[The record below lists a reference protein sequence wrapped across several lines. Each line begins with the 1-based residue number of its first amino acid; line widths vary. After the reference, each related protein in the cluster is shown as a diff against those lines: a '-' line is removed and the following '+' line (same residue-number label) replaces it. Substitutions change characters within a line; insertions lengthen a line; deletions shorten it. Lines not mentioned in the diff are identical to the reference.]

1 MRRFAALAFVVL
13 GATVA
18 LQPAAPARADG
29 DPCSDYLLV
38 GSLCVPNNPRPSQP
52 QIDRTQKTID
62 AAKQG
67 GYEIRVAVIGSP
79 TDLGSVP
86 VFFGRPAPYAK
97 FLDAELQ
104 SAWTGKL
111 LVVMAAGYGVRDHTK
126 PYLAGVK
133 ALKGLPPPA
142 NGTPDALMAAATV
155 AVRKL
160 AASEGVKVPVIPL
173 AKTERTPGYGFGL
186 RLDQLRQVRAAARGR
201 AGGARRDRRGD
212 PVLAGR
218 RGRAGAGLSHPR
230 AIGL

>member
-1 MRRFAALAFVVL
+1 MRRVGALVFAVL
-13 GATVA
+13 TAAIA

-29 DPCSDYLLV
+29 DPCSDFLLV

-52 QIDRTQKTID
+52 QIDRAQKTID

-111 LVVMAAGYGVRDHTK
+111 LVVMAAGYGVREHTK
-126 PYLAGVK
+126 PYPAGVK

-160 AASEGVKVPVIPL
+160 AASEGVKVPAIPL
-173 AKTERTPGYGFGL
+173 AATATSPSSNGSGSGSTSFAKYAL
-186 RLDQLRQVRAAARGR
+186 L
-201 AGGARRDRRGD
+201 
-212 PVLAGR
+212 LA
-218 RGRAGAGLSHPR
+218 AGLVVLGGIVA
-230 AIGL
+230 AILFWPDGEDEPEPD

>member
-1 MRRFAALAFVVL
+1 MRRFAALVL
-13 GATVA
+13 AVLAAAA
-18 LQPAAPARADG
+18 LQPVAPARADG

-38 GSLCVPNNPRPSQP
+38 GSLCPPNNPRPSQP

-62 AAKQG
+62 AAKKA
-67 GYEIRVAVIGSP
+67 GYEIRVAVIGST

-86 VFFGRPAPYAK
+86 VFFGRPQPYAK

-111 LVVMAAGYGVRDHTK
+111 LVVMAAGYGVREHTK
-126 PYLAGVK
+126 PYPAGVK

-142 NGTPDALMAAATV
+142 DGTPDALMAAATV

-173 AKTERTPGYGFGL
+173 AATTPPSSNGSSSGSGSTSFVKYAL
-186 RLDQLRQVRAAARGR
+186 L
-201 AGGARRDRRGD
+201 
-212 PVLAGR
+212 LA
-218 RGRAGAGLSHPR
+218 AGLVVLGGIVA
-230 AIGL
+230 AILFWPDGEDEPEPD

>member
-1 MRRFAALAFVVL
+1 MRRFAALVL
-13 GATVA
+13 ALLAAAVA
-18 LQPAAPARADG
+18 LQPVAPARADG

-38 GSLCVPNNPRPSQP
+38 GSLCPPNNPRPSQP

-62 AAKQG
+62 AAKKA

-111 LVVMAAGYGVRDHTK
+111 LVVMAAGYGVREHTK
-126 PYLAGVK
+126 PYLGGVK

-160 AASEGVKVPVIPL
+160 AASEGVKVPAIPL
-173 AKTERTPGYGFGL
+173 AATTATPPSSNGSNSGSGSTSFAKYAL
-186 RLDQLRQVRAAARGR
+186 LLAAALVVL
-201 AGGARRDRRGD
+201 GGIVA
-212 PVLAGR
+212 
-218 RGRAGAGLSHPR
+218 
-230 AIGL
+230 AILFWPDGEDEPEPD

>member
-1 MRRFAALAFVVL
+1 MRRFAALACVAL
-13 GATVA
+13 AAAVA
-18 LQPAAPARADG
+18 LQPPAPARADG

-38 GSLCVPNNPRPSQP
+38 GSLCPPNNPRPSQP
-52 QIDRTQKTID
+52 QIDRTQETID
-62 AAKQG
+62 AAKKA

-111 LVVMAAGYGVRDHTK
+111 LVVMAAGYGVREHTK
-126 PYLAGVK
+126 PYLGGVK

-173 AKTERTPGYGFGL
+173 AATTVTPPSSNGSNSGSGSTSFVKYAL
-186 RLDQLRQVRAAARGR
+186 L
-201 AGGARRDRRGD
+201 
-212 PVLAGR
+212 LA
-218 RGRAGAGLSHPR
+218 AGLVVLGGIVA
-230 AIGL
+230 AILFWPDGEDEPEPD

>member
-1 MRRFAALAFVVL
+1 MRRVGALMLAVLAA
-13 GATVA
+13 GIA
-18 LQPAAPARADG
+18 LQPAAPARAHG

-52 QIDRTQKTID
+52 QIDRAQKTID

-67 GYEIRVAVIGSP
+67 GYEIRVAVIGSR

-111 LVVMAAGYGVRDHTK
+111 LVVMAAGYGVREQTK
-126 PYLAGVK
+126 PYPAGVK

-142 NGTPDALMAAATV
+142 NGMPDALMAAATV

-160 AASEGVKVPVIPL
+160 AASKGVNVPAIPL
-173 AKTERTPGYGFGL
+173 AATATSPSRNGSASGSGSTSFVKYAL
-186 RLDQLRQVRAAARGR
+186 L
-201 AGGARRDRRGD
+201 
-212 PVLAGR
+212 LA
-218 RGRAGAGLSHPR
+218 AGLVVLG
-230 AIGL
+230 AIVAAILFWPVGDDEPEPD

>member
-1 MRRFAALAFVVL
+1 MRRFAALVL
-13 GATVA
+13 AVLAAVA

-38 GSLCVPNNPRPSQP
+38 GSLCPPNNPRPSQP

-62 AAKQG
+62 AAKKA
-67 GYEIRVAVIGSP
+67 GYEIRVAVIGST

-86 VFFGRPAPYAK
+86 VFFGRPQPYAK

-111 LVVMAAGYGVRDHTK
+111 LVVMAAGFGVREHTK
-126 PYLAGVK
+126 PYLGGVK

-173 AKTERTPGYGFGL
+173 AATTPPSNNGSSSGSGSTSFVKYAL
-186 RLDQLRQVRAAARGR
+186 L
-201 AGGARRDRRGD
+201 
-212 PVLAGR
+212 LA
-218 RGRAGAGLSHPR
+218 AGLVVLGGIVA
-230 AIGL
+230 AILFWPDGEDEPEPD

>member
-1 MRRFAALAFVVL
+1 MRRFAALVFVVL
-13 GATVA
+13 AAAVA

-38 GSLCVPNNPRPSQP
+38 GSLCPPNNPRPSQP

-104 SAWTGKL
+104 SAWSGKL
-111 LVVMAAGYGVRDHTK
+111 LVVMAAGYGVREHTK

-133 ALKGLPPPA
+133 ALQGLPPPA

-173 AKTERTPGYGFGL
+173 AKTVTPPPATRFGL
-186 RLDQLRQVRAAARGR
+186 RLDQLRQVRAAAGGR
-201 AGGARRDRRGD
+201 AGGAGRDRCGD

-218 RGRAGAGLSHPR
+218 RGRAGAGLSQPGR
-230 AIGL
+230 

>member
-1 MRRFAALAFVVL
+1 MRRVGALVFAVLAAALA
-13 GATVA
+13 
-18 LQPAAPARADG
+18 LQAAAPARADG
-29 DPCSDYLLV
+29 DPCSDFLLV

-52 QIDRTQKTID
+52 QIDRAQKTID

-111 LVVMAAGYGVRDHTK
+111 LVVMAAGYGVREHTK
-126 PYLAGVK
+126 PYPAGVK
-133 ALKGLPPPA
+133 ALKGLPLPA
-142 NGTPDALMAAATV
+142 SGTPDALMAAATV

-160 AASEGVKVPVIPL
+160 AASEGVKVPAIPL
-173 AKTERTPGYGFGL
+173 AATATSPSSKGSTSGSGSTSFANYAL
-186 RLDQLRQVRAAARGR
+186 L
-201 AGGARRDRRGD
+201 
-212 PVLAGR
+212 LA
-218 RGRAGAGLSHPR
+218 AGLVVLGGIVA
-230 AIGL
+230 AILFWPDGEDEPEPD

>member
-1 MRRFAALAFVVL
+1 
-13 GATVA
+13 VA
-18 LQPAAPARADG
+18 LQPVAPARADG

-38 GSLCVPNNPRPSQP
+38 GSLCPPNNPRPSQP

-62 AAKQG
+62 AAKKA

-111 LVVMAAGYGVRDHTK
+111 LVVMAAGYGVREHTK
-126 PYLAGVK
+126 SYLGGVK

-173 AKTERTPGYGFGL
+173 AATTAKPPSSNGSNSGSGSTSFATYAL
-186 RLDQLRQVRAAARGR
+186 LLAAALVVL
-201 AGGARRDRRGD
+201 GGIVA
-212 PVLAGR
+212 
-218 RGRAGAGLSHPR
+218 
-230 AIGL
+230 AILFWPDGEDEPEPD

>member
-1 MRRFAALAFVVL
+1 MRRVGALVFAVLAAVI
-13 GATVA
+13 A
-18 LQPAAPARADG
+18 LQPAAPARAHG
-29 DPCSDYLLV
+29 DPCSDFLLV

-52 QIDRTQKTID
+52 QIDRAQQTID

-111 LVVMAAGYGVRDHTK
+111 LVVMAAGYGVREHTK
-126 PYLAGVK
+126 PYPAGVK

-142 NGTPDALMAAATV
+142 NGMPDALMAAATV

-160 AASEGVKVPVIPL
+160 AASEGVNVPAIPL
-173 AKTERTPGYGFGL
+173 AATATSPSRNGSASGSGSTSFVKFAL
-186 RLDQLRQVRAAARGR
+186 L
-201 AGGARRDRRGD
+201 
-212 PVLAGR
+212 LA
-218 RGRAGAGLSHPR
+218 AGLVVLG
-230 AIGL
+230 AIVAAILFWPVGDDEPEPD

>member
-1 MRRFAALAFVVL
+1 MRRFTALVFVVL

-18 LQPAAPARADG
+18 LQPAVPARADG

-62 AAKQG
+62 AAKQA

-104 SAWTGKL
+104 SAWKGKL

-133 ALKGLPPPA
+133 ALQGLPPPA

-160 AASEGVKVPVIPL
+160 AASAGVKVPVIPL
-173 AKTERTPGYGFGL
+173 AKTVAPPPTTGSGSSTGSTSFLKYAL
-186 RLDQLRQVRAAARGR
+186 LLV
-201 AGGARRDRRGD
+201 
-212 PVLAGR
+212 
-218 RGRAGAGLSHPR
+218 AGLVVLG
-230 AIGL
+230 AIVAAILFWPDGKDEPEPD

>member
-1 MRRFAALAFVVL
+1 MRRFAALVFVVL
-13 GATVA
+13 AAAVA

-38 GSLCVPNNPRPSQP
+38 GSLCPPNNPRPSQP
-52 QIDRTQKTID
+52 QINRTQKTID

-104 SAWTGKL
+104 SAWSGKL

-133 ALKGLPPPA
+133 ALQGLPPPA

-173 AKTERTPGYGFGL
+173 AKTVTPPPATRFGL
-186 RLDQLRQVRAAARGR
+186 RLDQLRQVRAAAGGR
-201 AGGARRDRRGD
+201 AGGAGRDRCGD

-218 RGRAGAGLSHPR
+218 RRRAGAGLSQPGR
-230 AIGL
+230 

>member
-1 MRRFAALAFVVL
+1 MRRFAALVL
-13 GATVA
+13 ALLAATVA
-18 LQPAAPARADG
+18 LQPVAPARADG

-38 GSLCVPNNPRPSQP
+38 GSLCPPNNPRPSQP

-62 AAKQG
+62 AAKKA

-111 LVVMAAGYGVRDHTK
+111 LVVMAAGYGAREHTK
-126 PYLAGVK
+126 PYVGGMK

-173 AKTERTPGYGFGL
+173 AATTGKPPSGNGSNSGSGSTSFAKYAL
-186 RLDQLRQVRAAARGR
+186 LLAAALVVL
-201 AGGARRDRRGD
+201 GGIVA
-212 PVLAGR
+212 
-218 RGRAGAGLSHPR
+218 
-230 AIGL
+230 AILFWPDGEDEPEPD

>member
-1 MRRFAALAFVVL
+1 MRRFAALACVVL
-13 GATVA
+13 AAVA

-38 GSLCVPNNPRPSQP
+38 GSLCPPNNPRPSQP

-62 AAKQG
+62 AAKKA

-111 LVVMAAGYGVRDHTK
+111 LVVMAAGYGVREHTK
-126 PYLAGVK
+126 PYLGGVK

-142 NGTPDALMAAATV
+142 NGTPGALMAAATV

-173 AKTERTPGYGFGL
+173 AATTVTPPSSNGSGSGSTSFVKYAL
-186 RLDQLRQVRAAARGR
+186 L
-201 AGGARRDRRGD
+201 
-212 PVLAGR
+212 LA
-218 RGRAGAGLSHPR
+218 AGLVVLGGIVA
-230 AIGL
+230 AILFWPDGEDEPEPD

>member
-1 MRRFAALAFVVL
+1 MRRLAALVFVVL
-13 GATVA
+13 AAAAA
-18 LQPAAPARADG
+18 LGRAAPARADG
-29 DPCSDYLLV
+29 DPCSDFLLV
-38 GSLCVPNNPRPSQP
+38 GSLCPPNNPRPSQP

-62 AAKQG
+62 AAKKA
-67 GYEIRVAVIGSP
+67 GYEIRVAVIGST

-86 VFFGRPAPYAK
+86 VCSWRPQPYAK

-111 LVVMAAGYGVRDHTK
+111 LVVMAAGYGVREHTK

-173 AKTERTPGYGFGL
+173 AATTPPSSNGSSSGSGSTSFVKYAL
-186 RLDQLRQVRAAARGR
+186 L
-201 AGGARRDRRGD
+201 
-212 PVLAGR
+212 LA
-218 RGRAGAGLSHPR
+218 AGLVVLGGIVA
-230 AIGL
+230 AILFWPDGEDEPEPD

>member
-1 MRRFAALAFVVL
+1 MRRVGALVFAVLA
-13 GATVA
+13 AAIA
-18 LQPAAPARADG
+18 LQPAAPAQADG
-29 DPCSDYLLV
+29 DPCSDFLLV

-52 QIDRTQKTID
+52 QIDRAQKTID

-79 TDLGSVP
+79 TDLGAVP

-111 LVVMAAGYGVRDHTK
+111 LVVMAAGYGVREHTK
-126 PYLAGVK
+126 PYPAGVK
-133 ALKGLPPPA
+133 ELKGLPPPA

-160 AASEGVKVPVIPL
+160 AASEGVKMPAIPL
-173 AKTERTPGYGFGL
+173 AATAPSSNGSGSGSTSFAKYAL
-186 RLDQLRQVRAAARGR
+186 L
-201 AGGARRDRRGD
+201 
-212 PVLAGR
+212 LA
-218 RGRAGAGLSHPR
+218 AGLVVLGGIVA
-230 AIGL
+230 AILFWPDGEDEPEPD

>member
-1 MRRFAALAFVVL
+1 MRRVGALVFAVLAA
-13 GATVA
+13 GIA
-18 LQPAAPARADG
+18 LQPAAPARAHG
-29 DPCSDYLLV
+29 DPCSDFLLV

-52 QIDRTQKTID
+52 QIDRAQQTID

-111 LVVMAAGYGVRDHTK
+111 LVVMAAGYGVREHTK
-126 PYLAGVK
+126 PYPAGVK

-142 NGTPDALMAAATV
+142 NGMPDALMAAATV

-160 AASEGVKVPVIPL
+160 AASEGVNVPAIPL
-173 AKTERTPGYGFGL
+173 AATATSPSRNGSASGSGSTSFVKFAL
-186 RLDQLRQVRAAARGR
+186 L
-201 AGGARRDRRGD
+201 
-212 PVLAGR
+212 LA
-218 RGRAGAGLSHPR
+218 AGLVVLG
-230 AIGL
+230 AIVAAILFWPVGDDEPEPD

>member
-1 MRRFAALAFVVL
+1 MRRVGALVFAVLAAVI
-13 GATVA
+13 A
-18 LQPAAPARADG
+18 LQPAAPARAHG
-29 DPCSDYLLV
+29 DPCSDFLLV

-52 QIDRTQKTID
+52 QIDRAQKTID

-67 GYEIRVAVIGSP
+67 GCEIRMAVIGSP

-111 LVVMAAGYGVRDHTK
+111 LVVMAAGYGVREHTK
-126 PYLAGVK
+126 PYPAGVK

-160 AASEGVKVPVIPL
+160 AASEGVKVPAIPL
-173 AKTERTPGYGFGL
+173 AATATSPSSNGSGSGSSFAKYAL
-186 RLDQLRQVRAAARGR
+186 L
-201 AGGARRDRRGD
+201 
-212 PVLAGR
+212 LA
-218 RGRAGAGLSHPR
+218 AGLVVLGGIVA
-230 AIGL
+230 AILFWPDGEDEPEPD

>member
-1 MRRFAALAFVVL
+1 MRRVGALVFAVL
-13 GATVA
+13 TAAIA

-29 DPCSDYLLV
+29 DPCSDFLLV

-52 QIDRTQKTID
+52 QIDRAQKTID

-111 LVVMAAGYGVRDHTK
+111 LVVMAPGYGVREHTK
-126 PYLAGVK
+126 PYPAGVK

-160 AASEGVKVPVIPL
+160 AASEGVNVPAILL
-173 AKTERTPGYGFGL
+173 AATATSPSRNGSASGSGSTSFVKFAL
-186 RLDQLRQVRAAARGR
+186 L
-201 AGGARRDRRGD
+201 
-212 PVLAGR
+212 LA
-218 RGRAGAGLSHPR
+218 AGLVVLG
-230 AIGL
+230 AIVAAILFWPVGDDEPEPD

>member
-1 MRRFAALAFVVL
+1 MRRFAALVVVVL
-13 GATVA
+13 AAAIA

-52 QIDRTQKTID
+52 QIDRAQKTVE
-62 AAKQG
+62 AAKQA

-104 SAWTGKL
+104 SAWKGKL
-111 LVVMAAGYGVRDHTK
+111 LVVMAAGYGVREHTK
-126 PYLAGVK
+126 PYLTGVK
-133 ALKGLPPPA
+133 ALQDLPPPA

-173 AKTERTPGYGFGL
+173 AKTVTPRPATGSGSGSTSFVKYAL
-186 RLDQLRQVRAAARGR
+186 L
-201 AGGARRDRRGD
+201 
-212 PVLAGR
+212 LA
-218 RGRAGAGLSHPR
+218 AGLVVLGVIVA
-230 AIGL
+230 AILFWPDGEDEPEPD

>member
-1 MRRFAALAFVVL
+1 MRRIGALMFAVLA
-13 GATVA
+13 AAIA

-29 DPCSDYLLV
+29 DPCSDFLLV

-52 QIDRTQKTID
+52 QIDRAQKTID

-111 LVVMAAGYGVRDHTK
+111 LVVMAAGYGVREHTK
-126 PYLAGVK
+126 PYPAGVK

-160 AASEGVKVPVIPL
+160 AASEGVKVPAIPL
-173 AKTERTPGYGFGL
+173 AATATSPSSDGSGSGSTSFAKYAL
-186 RLDQLRQVRAAARGR
+186 L
-201 AGGARRDRRGD
+201 
-212 PVLAGR
+212 LA
-218 RGRAGAGLSHPR
+218 AGLVVLGGIVA
-230 AIGL
+230 AILFWPDGEDEPEPD

>member
-1 MRRFAALAFVVL
+1 MRRFAVLVCLVLA
-13 GATVA
+13 GAAA

-29 DPCSDYLLV
+29 DPCSDFLLV

-62 AAKQG
+62 AAKKA

-104 SAWTGKL
+104 SAWKGKL
-111 LVVMAAGYGVRDHTK
+111 LVVMAAGYGVREHTK
-126 PYLAGVK
+126 PYLVGVK
-133 ALKGLPPPA
+133 ALQDLPPPA

-173 AKTERTPGYGFGL
+173 ATTVTPPASNGSNSGSGSTSFVTYAL
-186 RLDQLRQVRAAARGR
+186 L
-201 AGGARRDRRGD
+201 
-212 PVLAGR
+212 LA
-218 RGRAGAGLSHPR
+218 AGLIVLGGIVA
-230 AIGL
+230 AILFWPDGEDEAEPD

>member
-1 MRRFAALAFVVL
+1 MRRIGALMFAVLA
-13 GATVA
+13 AAIA

-29 DPCSDYLLV
+29 DPCSDFLLV

-52 QIDRTQKTID
+52 QIDRAQKTID

-111 LVVMAAGYGVRDHTK
+111 LVVMAAGYGVREHTK
-126 PYLAGVK
+126 PYPAGVK

-142 NGTPDALMAAATV
+142 NGMPDALMAAATV

-160 AASEGVKVPVIPL
+160 AASEGVKVPAIPL
-173 AKTERTPGYGFGL
+173 AATATSPSRNGSASGSGSTSFAKYAL
-186 RLDQLRQVRAAARGR
+186 LLAAGMVVL
-201 AGGARRDRRGD
+201 GAI
-212 PVLAGR
+212 VA
-218 RGRAGAGLSHPR
+218 
-230 AIGL
+230 AILFWPIGEDEPEPD

>member
-1 MRRFAALAFVVL
+1 VLLAAA
-13 GATVA
+13 VA

-38 GSLCVPNNPRPSQP
+38 GSLCPPNNPRPSQP

-67 GYEIRVAVIGSP
+67 GYAIRVAVIGSP

-111 LVVMAAGYGVRDHTK
+111 LVVMAAGYGVREHTK

-160 AASEGVKVPVIPL
+160 AASEGVKVSVIPL
-173 AKTERTPGYGFGL
+173 AKTATPPTTGSGSGSGSTSFVKYAL
-186 RLDQLRQVRAAARGR
+186 L
-201 AGGARRDRRGD
+201 
-212 PVLAGR
+212 LA
-218 RGRAGAGLSHPR
+218 AGLVVLG
-230 AIGL
+230 AIVAAILFWPEGEDEPEPD

>member
-1 MRRFAALAFVVL
+1 M
-13 GATVA
+13 
-18 LQPAAPARADG
+18 
-29 DPCSDYLLV
+29 
-38 GSLCVPNNPRPSQP
+38 
-52 QIDRTQKTID
+52 
-62 AAKQG
+62 
-67 GYEIRVAVIGSP
+67 AVIGSP

-111 LVVMAAGYGVRDHTK
+111 LVVMAAGYGVREHTK

-173 AKTERTPGYGFGL
+173 AKTVTPPPTTGSGSGSTSFVKYAL
-186 RLDQLRQVRAAARGR
+186 L
-201 AGGARRDRRGD
+201 
-212 PVLAGR
+212 LA
-218 RGRAGAGLSHPR
+218 AGLVVLGVIVA
-230 AIGL
+230 AILFWPDGEDEPEPD

>member
-1 MRRFAALAFVVL
+1 MRRFTALVVVVL
-13 GATVA
+13 AAAIA

-38 GSLCVPNNPRPSQP
+38 GSLCPPNNPRPSQP

-62 AAKQG
+62 AAKQA

-104 SAWTGKL
+104 SAWKGKL
-111 LVVMAAGYGVRDHTK
+111 LVVMAAGYGVREHTK

-133 ALKGLPPPA
+133 ALRGLPPPA

-173 AKTERTPGYGFGL
+173 AKTVTPPSGNGSTSGSGSTSFAKYAL
-186 RLDQLRQVRAAARGR
+186 L
-201 AGGARRDRRGD
+201 
-212 PVLAGR
+212 LA
-218 RGRAGAGLSHPR
+218 AGLVVLGVIVG
-230 AIGL
+230 AILFWPDGEDEPEPD

>member
-1 MRRFAALAFVVL
+1 MRRVAALVFAVL
-13 GATVA
+13 AAAVA

-29 DPCSDYLLV
+29 DPCSDFLLV

-52 QIDRTQKTID
+52 QIDRAQKTID

-111 LVVMAAGYGVRDHTK
+111 LVVMAAGYGVREHTK
-126 PYLAGVK
+126 PYPAGVK

-160 AASEGVKVPVIPL
+160 AASEGVQVPAIPL
-173 AKTERTPGYGFGL
+173 AATATPSSNGSNSGSGSTSFAKYAL
-186 RLDQLRQVRAAARGR
+186 L
-201 AGGARRDRRGD
+201 
-212 PVLAGR
+212 LA
-218 RGRAGAGLSHPR
+218 AGLVVLGGIVA
-230 AIGL
+230 AILFWPDGEDEPD

>member
-1 MRRFAALAFVVL
+1 MRRCAALVFVL
-13 GATVA
+13 LAAAVA

-29 DPCSDYLLV
+29 DPCSDFLLV
-38 GSLCVPNNPRPSQP
+38 GSLCSPNNPRPSQP

-67 GYEIRVAVIGSP
+67 GYAIRVAVIGSP

-126 PYLAGVK
+126 PYPAGVE
-133 ALKGLPPPA
+133 ALKGLPAPA

-160 AASEGVKVPVIPL
+160 AASEGVNVPVIPL
-173 AKTERTPGYGFGL
+173 AKTVTPPP
-186 RLDQLRQVRAAARGR
+186 
-201 AGGARRDRRGD
+201 AGGSGSGSTSFVKYALL
-212 PVLAGR
+212 LA
-218 RGRAGAGLSHPR
+218 AGLVGLGVIVA
-230 AIGL
+230 AILFWPDGEDEPEPD

>member
-1 MRRFAALAFVVL
+1 MRRVAALVVAVL
-13 GATVA
+13 AAAIA
-18 LQPAAPARADG
+18 LLPAAPARADG

-52 QIDRTQKTID
+52 QIDRAQKTID
-62 AAKQG
+62 AAKKG

-111 LVVMAAGYGVRDHTK
+111 LVVMAAGYGVREHTK
-126 PYLAGVK
+126 PYPAGVK

-142 NGTPDALMAAATV
+142 NGTADALMAAATV

-173 AKTERTPGYGFGL
+173 AAAVTPPSSNGSNSGSGSTSFVKYAL
-186 RLDQLRQVRAAARGR
+186 L
-201 AGGARRDRRGD
+201 
-212 PVLAGR
+212 LA
-218 RGRAGAGLSHPR
+218 AGLVVLGGIVA
-230 AIGL
+230 AILFWPDGDDEPEPD